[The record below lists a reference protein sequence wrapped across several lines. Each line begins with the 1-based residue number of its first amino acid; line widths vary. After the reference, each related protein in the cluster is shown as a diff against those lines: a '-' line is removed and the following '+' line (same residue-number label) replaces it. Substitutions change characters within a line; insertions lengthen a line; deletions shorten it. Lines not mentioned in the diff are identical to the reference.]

1 MFTHLTMACALFGTT
16 GQDRKSCGPSKASW
30 VPRRDRQALSCCQ
43 TWLTHNTNRSMTP
56 SGDQSPVPIWGKE
69 AGQQNW
75 ICSALM
81 IKHHVAK
88 VKYQKD
94 IWEGISQT
102 GFPVNSSTMFL
113 ITSPCAT
120 LNDPFPNIWAFLG
133 LQVEKKPKNNNMIL
147 VVIKKKTIWPS
158 TKMMQSL
165 WQLQLNLCLTLWSSF
180 LRRCLPS
187 RLCSGSWSQ
196 RKVTQRKCCW
206 RRSSA
211 PCRRGFDNVAIRKFP
226 SRKWWGPEGRK
237 DKTKKPIYLASSS

>member
-1 MFTHLTMACALFGTT
+1 M
-16 GQDRKSCGPSKASW
+16 
-30 VPRRDRQALSCCQ
+30 
-43 TWLTHNTNRSMTP
+43 WLKWNIKRTY
-56 SGDQSPVPIWGKE
+56 GKE
-69 AGQQNW
+69 YHRLGFLW
-75 ICSALM
+75 TVLLCFWSRLPVLLLM
-81 IKHHVAK
+81 IH
-88 VKYQKD
+88 
-94 IWEGISQT
+94 
-102 GFPVNSSTMFL
+102 FL
-113 ITSPCAT
+113 TFE
-120 LNDPFPNIWAFLG
+120 LVWDYRW
-133 LQVEKKPKNNNMIL
+133 KKKNNNTIL
-147 VVIKKKTIWPS
+147 VVIKTKPIWPS

-237 DKTKKPIYLASSS
+237 DKTKKLIYLASSS

>member
-1 MFTHLTMACALFGTT
+1 MQGFSFNSNRITPSLHKWALETNYNLFLDRDMFTHLTMTCALFGTT

-102 GFPVNSSTMFL
+102 GFPVNSSMFL

-120 LNDPFPNIWAFLG
+120 LNDPFPNIWACLG
-133 LQVEKKPKNNNMIL
+133 LQVEKKPTTQFWLWLKQNRSGHPP
-147 VVIKKKTIWPS
+147 KWC
-158 TKMMQSL
+158 SL
-165 WQLQLNLCLTLWSSF
+165 
-180 LRRCLPS
+180 
-187 RLCSGSWSQ
+187 SGSCS
-196 RKVTQRKCCW
+196 
-206 RRSSA
+206 
-211 PCRRGFDNVAIRKFP
+211 
-226 SRKWWGPEGRK
+226 
-237 DKTKKPIYLASSS
+237 